1 MWSKVLPESR
11 RLALRCPSH
20 VLTDKCVD
28 AGPSPD
34 SAGAD
39 RGGRLLPNDWRG
51 VYQAIVRRAISSWL
65 AALLTT
71 LALLLGGGLP
81 ASAGELSK
89 ADLERRFQPPLHVG
103 DQARDVPVWPIT
115 SELEPEAGPVAWAFE
130 SMDLAPIPGF
140 EGTPFNLLV
149 VIDRKGNFLDVE
161 LLRQHEPVFLS
172 GLGEPPLR
180 DFLRQYA
187 GHNLKQEITV
197 STIYGDRSSVS
208 AGNRVL
214 LDGVSKA
221 TASVRIANQTVLT
234 AALAVARARLGLAA
248 PTAQGPPAQVREDVY
263 EQKSFAQLLE
273 SGAIGHLH
281 LSNRQVEALFADSE
295 LAGLDP
301 EALARPDETFV
312 DLYVAHLNA
321 PTIGRAILGDAGYA
335 RMQRLR
341 EPGQNV
347 WWFASAGRH
356 AFLDPGFVRGTAPQ
370 RLGLAQD
377 GAPLELRDFDL
388 DPKPPAGSPPLNAAL
403 VLRTAPMAGIDPV
416 RPHHFELTLIREK
429 GLIRP
434 EVARRSVGLDY
445 AAPEALFTR
454 PPAPLPEW
462 LLAWQER
469 WRELAVIGTAL
480 ALLTLVLTRPRWIS
494 VAPRRLRIFRL
505 AFLVFTLAYL
515 GWYAQGQLS
524 IVHITGAVKS
534 LAAGQGLASFLY
546 DPVSL
551 LIIAF
556 TLASFVVWGRGTFC
570 GWLCPFGAI
579 QEFAADLG
587 RLLRLRPRRLPRPLA
602 LALDR
607 GRYAILL
614 ALVLAAALA
623 PRWAESMV
631 EVEPFKTAITVGFD
645 RAWPFVLYAVALLIV
660 GAVYYKFFCRYLC
673 PLGAAMTLGGKLRLL
688 NWLPRRAECGQPCQ
702 SCRHRCTY
710 DAIEKSG
717 AIRYDDCF
725 QCLDCVGIYHDDARC
740 APLLL
745 YKRKGRK
752 ISIHPA

>member
-1 MWSKVLPESR
+1 VYQSR
-11 RLALRCPSH
+11 RQLAIPAWPILLAL
-20 VLTDKCVD
+20 V
-28 AGPSPD
+28 A
-34 SAGAD
+34 
-39 RGGRLLPNDWRG
+39 LLA
-51 VYQAIVRRAISSWL
+51 VCF
-65 AALLTT
+65 AAL
-71 LALLLGGGLP
+71 P
-81 ASAGELSK
+81 ARAGELTK

-103 DQARDVPVWPIT
+103 DLARDVPVWPII

-130 SMDLAPIPGF
+130 SIDLAPIPGF

-149 VIDRKGNFLDVE
+149 VIDRKGNFQDVE

-197 STIYGDRSSVS
+197 STIYGDRGHAA
-208 AGNRVL
+208 AGGSRIM

-248 PTAQGPPAQVREDVY
+248 PTDRGPPAQVREDFY
-263 EQKSFAQLLE
+263 EPRTFAQLLE
-273 SGAIGHLH
+273 SGAIGRLH
-281 LSNRQVEALFADSE
+281 LTNRQAEALFADSE
-295 LAGLDP
+295 LAGLDE
-301 EALARPDETFV
+301 EALAHPDDTFV

-347 WWFASAGRH
+347 WWVASAGRH
-356 AFLDPGFVRGTAPQ
+356 AFLDPDFVRGTAPA

-388 DPKPPAGSPPLNAAL
+388 DPKPPVGAPPLTAAL
-403 VLRTAPMAGIDPV
+403 ALRTAPMAGIDPV
-416 RPHHFELTLIREK
+416 RPHRFELTLVREK
-429 GLIRP
+429 GLIQP
-434 EVARRSVGLDY
+434 IVARRSVTLDY
-445 AAPEALFTR
+445 AAPDALFIR
-454 PPAPLPEW
+454 PPASLPEW

-469 WRELAVIGTAL
+469 WLELAVIASAL
-480 ALLTLVLTRPRWIS
+480 ALLTVVLVRPRWLSI
-494 VAPRRLRIFRL
+494 APRRLRLFRL
-505 AFLVFTLAYL
+505 AFLAFTLAYL

-524 IVHITGAVKS
+524 IVQLTGAVKS
-534 LAAGQGLASFLY
+534 LAAGQNLSSFLY

-551 LIIAF
+551 LVIAF
-556 TLASFVVWGRGTFC
+556 TLVSLVAWGRGAFC
-570 GWLCPFGAI
+570 GWLCPFGAL
-579 QEFAADLG
+579 QEFAALLG
-587 RLLRLRPRRLPRPLA
+587 RLVGLRRRRLPRTLA
-602 LALDR
+602 RVLDR

-623 PRWAESMV
+623 PAWAERLV

-645 RAWPFVLYAVALLIV
+645 RAWPFVLYAVILLV
-660 GAVYYKFFCRYLC
+660 LGAAYYKFFCRYLC
-673 PLGAAMTLGGKLRLL
+673 PLGAALTLGGKLRIL

-702 SCRHRCTY
+702 SCRYHCEY

-725 QCLDCVGIYHDDARC
+725 QCLDCVGIYHDDERC

-745 YKRKGRK
+745 YKRKGRT